1 MDLFDISKKN
11 KMNIIAYLIILS
23 ITSISY
29 YLMVSLR
36 VDGYNPSLYKYG
48 YIYFNGFSMLLFTF
62 IMLFWDVNYTD
73 INIYLK
79 IIIESLIAALSA
91 IPLILIIF
99 MLGQLNKVNIFLP
112 LIIQSLWGA
121 VILSIKNIINTH
133 MNKDYNNFFMGMFIF
148 ITIALSSVYLF
159 FYTNYANIVL
169 TTIYDKDIPIIFFLN
184 PLINIVGIS
193 YSQMIDNQ
201 MGYYPIVCYLV
212 FWGMVVLILNIL
224 DLKFNRYR
232 AVNSSKEGGQNL

>member
-11 KMNIIAYLIILS
+11 KINIIAYLIILS

-48 YIYFNGFSMLLFTF
+48 YIYFNGFSMVLFTL
-62 IMLFWDVNYTD
+62 IMLFWDVNYTNV
-73 INIYLK
+73 NIYFK
-79 IIIESLIAALSA
+79 IIIESLISSLSA

-99 MLGQLNKVNIFLP
+99 MLGQLNKVNIFVP
-112 LIIQSLWGA
+112 LIIQSFWGV
-121 VILSIKNIINTH
+121 VILTIKNIS
-133 MNKDYNNFFMGMFIF
+133 NKYKNKNFFIGMFIF
-148 ITIALSSVYLF
+148 ITIILSSVYLF
-159 FYTNYANIVL
+159 FYTNYANLVL
-169 TTIYDKDIPIIFFLN
+169 TTIYDKDIPLVFFLN

-201 MGYYPIVCYLV
+201 MGYYPVICYLV

-224 DLKFNRYR
+224 YLKLNKVYPIID
-232 AVNSSKEGGQNL
+232 SSKEGGQNL

>member
-1 MDLFDISKKN
+1 MDVFDISKKN
-11 KMNIIAYLIILS
+11 KINIIAYLIILS

-36 VDGYNPSLYKYG
+36 VDGYNPSLYKYA
-48 YIYFNGFSMLLFTF
+48 YIYFNGFSMLLFTL
-62 IMLFWDVNYTD
+62 IMLFWDINYTY

-79 IIIESLIAALSA
+79 IIIESLIASLSA
-91 IPLILIIF
+91 VPIILIIF
-99 MLGQLNKVNIFLP
+99 MLGQLNKVNIFIP
-112 LIIQSLWGA
+112 LIIQSLWGT
-121 VILSIKNIINTH
+121 VILSIKNIS
-133 MNKDYNNFFMGMFIF
+133 NKYKNKNFFIGMFIF
-148 ITIALSSVYLF
+148 ITIVLSSVYLF

-201 MGYYPIVCYLV
+201 MGYYPVICYLV
-212 FWGMVVLILNIL
+212 FWGMVVLIFNIL
-224 DLKFNRYR
+224 DLKFNK
-232 AVNSSKEGGQNL
+232 VNSSKEGGQNL